1 MSQNQPLDPHHHHQP
16 QRQHVL
22 YPAFRAVFLPPREL
36 AAPSAKVVVQV
47 AALSELY
54 RVFERC

>member
-1 MSQNQPLDPHHHHQP
+1 
-16 QRQHVL
+16 VL
-22 YPAFRAVFLPPREL
+22 YPAFRAVFLPPQEL
-36 AAPSAKVVVQV
+36 ATPSAKVVVQV